1 MLDLPEVDGE
11 IMDWDDK
18 QQIAMFGFKRS
29 RKKRRKAAIAV
40 LMLSLTAIMFAVWF
54 VVLKH

>member
-1 MLDLPEVDGE
+1 
-11 IMDWDDK
+11 MDWDDK

-40 LMLSLTAIMFAVWF
+40 LMLSMMAIMFAVWF
-54 VVLKH
+54 VVIKH